1 MSTGITIDELADST
15 KDAQTQQDFVD
26 RFPYPVMVEEPEDG
40 SPGQLAYRVCPGD
53 RQRNEGAVT
62 LGRKQ
67 HQDVVVN
74 DGMVSSLHSQFTLE
88 FDENQERQFFY
99 EDLGSSNGSWI
110 NGQKVDANQRVP
122 ISNKDVLRLGPNVVL
137 KFYTSPGIYLFL
149 KFYRR
154 NKQRG

>member
-1 MSTGITIDELADST
+1 MTGITIDELAEST
-15 KDAQTQQDFVD
+15 QDAESQQDFVT
-26 RFPYPVMVEEPEDG
+26 RYPYPVMVEEPEDG
-40 SPGQLAYRVCPGD
+40 TPGQLAYRVCPAD
-53 RQRNEGAVT
+53 RERNDGAVT

-67 HQDVVVN
+67 HQDIVVN
-74 DGMVSSLHSQFTLE
+74 DGMVSSLHAQFTLE
-88 FDENQERQFFY
+88 FDANDERQFFF

-110 NGQKVDANQRVP
+110 NGEKVEPNQPRQ
-122 ISNKDVLRLGPNVVL
+122 IQNKDTLRLGPNVVL